1 MRKFSKFIEELSLVD
16 LPLIEGSFTLHR
28 GLNRQSMKRIPFF
41 LIKSDL
47 EDHFTN
53 TMQIL
58 LPRPAFDH
66 FPTLMGGDG
75 VYLKTCGSRWRDS
88 KI

>member
-1 MRKFSKFIEELSLVD
+1 
-16 LPLIEGSFTLHR
+16 
-28 GLNRQSMKRIPFF
+28 MKRIPFF